1 MCDSVGSR
9 QAVGAPVPVRLPHPG
24 VTLIGLNKPAR
35 ARGSSSLCDPDLLVI
50 GLGYVG
56 LPLAA
61 EAARCGLTVVGY
73 DPDHAVVSGLNVGRS
88 HVGDVSGDEV
98 HAML

>member
-1 MCDSVGSR
+1 
-9 QAVGAPVPVRLPHPG
+9 
-24 VTLIGLNKPAR
+24 LIGLDKPAHVP
-35 ARGSSSLCDPDLLVI
+35 GSSSLCDPDLLVV

-73 DPDHAVVSGLNVGRS
+73 DPDHAVVSGLNPPPNALYVAS
-88 HVGDVSGDEV
+88 SAVAVCVSLL
-98 HAML
+98 AS